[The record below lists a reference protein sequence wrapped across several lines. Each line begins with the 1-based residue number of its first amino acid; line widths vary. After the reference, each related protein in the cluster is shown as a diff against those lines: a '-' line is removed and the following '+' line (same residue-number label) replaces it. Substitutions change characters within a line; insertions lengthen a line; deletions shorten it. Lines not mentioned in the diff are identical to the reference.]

1 MTGQF
6 QPQLI
11 HESIV
16 DALRDAVR
24 AIGGSKKVGGLLW
37 PAKAL
42 DDAKNRVNDCLNPA
56 RPDKFS
62 PEEVLFI
69 LREAR
74 AAGFHGAMDL
84 IATDCGYMRP
94 EPVAPTDELAQLQRE
109 YIAAVKQLQ
118 VLTQRMERVSQ
129 PHGPRAVAA

>member
-1 MTGQF
+1 MSTQF

-37 PAKAL
+37 PAKTL
-42 DDAKNRVNDCLNPA
+42 EDAKNRVNDCLNPA
-56 RPDKFS
+56 RADKFA

-74 AAGFHGAMDL
+74 AVGFHSAMDF
-84 IATDCGYMRP
+84 IAAECGYTRP

-109 YIAAVKQLQ
+109 YITAVKQLQ
-118 VLTQRMERVSQ
+118 VLTQRMERVVQ
-129 PHGPRAVAA
+129 PSGPRAVAA